1 MHNLSDYDY
10 DLPEERIA
18 QHPAAN
24 REHSRL
30 LALKRQT
37 GNISH
42 HRFRDITS
50 LLHPGDVLVVNDT
63 RVIPARLAGR
73 KATGGK
79 AEVLL
84 VGYPEGRETTSGNR
98 HGFECRCLIRTS
110 RRPAAGTEIVFP
122 GSLTARVTE
131 SHGEGLYTLFFES
144 DIPFE
149 AALEAIGSMP
159 LPPYIR
165 RESGNGESPDDAP
178 PDSEAYQTVYAAR
191 SGAVAAPTAGLH
203 FTEDLLGSIRE
214 KGVSILTLTLHVGYG
229 TFRPV
234 RENDIRKHRIHS
246 ETYHVS
252 PAVAE
257 ALNAAKSK
265 GRRVVA
271 VGTTSVRTLE
281 YLAGKDGTIRHGS
294 GSCDLFIYPGYQ
306 FKAVDAMITNFHLPR
321 STLLMLVSAFA
332 GRNAILRAYE
342 AAIQEKYRFYSYGDA
357 MFIG

>member
-1 MHNLSDYDY
+1 MYNLSDYDY
-10 DLPEERIA
+10 DLPENRIA

-24 REHSRL
+24 REYSRL
-30 LALKRQT
+30 MVLDRQT
-37 GNISH
+37 GNVSH
-42 HRFRDITS
+42 RRFRDVTD
-50 LLHPGDVLVVNDT
+50 LLHSGDVLVVNDT

-73 KATGGK
+73 KTTGGK

-84 VGYPEGRETTSGNR
+84 VGYAEGRNKTTGNR
-98 HGFECRCLIRTS
+98 HGFECRCLVRAS
-110 RRPAAGTEIVFP
+110 RPPAAGTRIVFS
-122 GSLTARVTE
+122 GSLAARVTE
-131 SHGEGLYTLFFES
+131 NHGEGLHTLFFES
-144 DIPFE
+144 DIPFDS
-149 AALEAIGSMP
+149 ALESIGSMP

-165 RESGNGESPDDAP
+165 RESNNGGPPGDSP

-203 FTEDLLGSIRE
+203 FTQDLLASIRE
-214 KGVSILTLTLHVGYG
+214 KGVSILTLTLHVGHG

-234 RENDIRKHRIHS
+234 RENDIRKHLIHS

-257 ALNAAKSK
+257 ALNTAKRE

-281 YLAGKDGTIRHGS
+281 YLAGKDATIRHGA

-342 AAIQEKYRFYSYGDA
+342 AAIHEKYRFYSYGDA

>member
-1 MHNLSDYDY
+1 MYNLSDYDY
-10 DLPEERIA
+10 DLPEDRIA
-18 QHPAAN
+18 QHPAAS

-30 LALKRQT
+30 MVLDRQT

-42 HRFRDITS
+42 RRFRDITD

-73 KATGGK
+73 KSTGGK

-84 VGYPEGRETTSGNR
+84 AGYPEGREIPGGKR
-98 HGFECRCLIRTS
+98 YGFECRCLVRTS
-110 RRPAAGTEIVFP
+110 RRPAAGTEIVFS
-122 GSLTARVTE
+122 GSLAARVTE
-131 SHGEGLYTLFFES
+131 NHGEGLHTLIFES

-149 AALEAIGSMP
+149 AALETVGSMP

-165 RESGNGESPDDAP
+165 RESGNGGPPENAP

-203 FTEDLLGSIRE
+203 FTEDLLASIRE
-214 KGVSILTLTLHVGYG
+214 KGVSIHTLTLHVGYG

-234 RENDIRKHRIHS
+234 RETDIRKHRIHS

-252 PAVAE
+252 PVVAE

-265 GRRVVA
+265 GRQVVA

-294 GSCDLFIYPGYQ
+294 GSCDLFIYPGYP

-332 GRNAILRAYE
+332 GRNSILQAYE
-342 AAIQEKYRFYSYGDA
+342 TAIREKYRFYSYGDA